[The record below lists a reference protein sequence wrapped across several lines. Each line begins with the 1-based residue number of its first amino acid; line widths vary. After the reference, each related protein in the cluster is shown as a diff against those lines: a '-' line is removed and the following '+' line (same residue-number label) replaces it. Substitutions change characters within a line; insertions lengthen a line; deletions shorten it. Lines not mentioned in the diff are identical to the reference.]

1 MYSRVSALIVVIL
14 AAILS
19 STIQAVTAA
28 QQTAVNKNGFSL
40 YLNSQ
45 YRFKIQYPSDWVV
58 NSEPGNISLFSF
70 DSPINKPGQLI
81 QDAELMIEIRNVSQY
96 LDEKKLVLKN
106 KTAYDYIQDFLK
118 TSSPNPQIGMDIRP
132 IRVNST
138 TVTGVEA
145 WTVDYM
151 FTSEDEQTFYKET
164 YMVNNGKLY
173 RFTYLSPPL
182 KLPATLPIVQKMVD
196 SFQLTK

>member
-19 STIQAVTAA
+19 STIQVVTAA

-81 QDAELMIEIRNVSQY
+81 QDAELMITTLQQ
-96 LDEKKLVLKN
+96 KA
-106 KTAYDYIQDFLK
+106 T
-118 TSSPNPQIGMDIRP
+118 
-132 IRVNST
+132 RVTLNIT
-138 TVTGVEA
+138 
-145 WTVDYM
+145 
-151 FTSEDEQTFYKET
+151 Q
-164 YMVNNGKLY
+164 NRLLY
-173 RFTYLSPPL
+173 P
-182 KLPATLPIVQKMVD
+182 
-196 SFQLTK
+196 